1 MLRTITYNSTS
12 KYRAGDNVIFL
23 LSANFDAFVH
33 STEVRLASNADD
45 DDVVKRTGYVGDK
58 SSCCGSSLIDTM
70 KFCDCT
76 STTMLI

>member
-33 STEVRLASNADD
+33 STEVRLAGNADD
-45 DDVVKRTGYVGDK
+45 DDVVKRTG
-58 SSCCGSSLIDTM
+58 T
-70 KFCDCT
+70 
-76 STTMLI
+76 